1 MFMDKIHLKLGIY
14 FKQLGK
20 YSQKS
25 LFLPMGK
32 MNISKKHHLARLGF
46 VGTLF
51 THVDGGPGHR
61 LDTGHWRNVWTGLP
75 VGDRDQGLPMYW
87 NLLDQSTSVHC
98 AVSLAL
104 ASTHIRHYTG
114 TGSQQRNSQLCP
126 VNMETGTQDNG

>member
-1 MFMDKIHLKLGIY
+1 MNLSKKTP
-14 FKQLGK
+14 LGK
-20 YSQKS
+20 IR
-25 LFLPMGK
+25 
-32 MNISKKHHLARLGF
+32 ISWN
-46 VGTLF
+46 TIF

-114 TGSQQRNSQLCP
+114 TGKQQRNSQLCP